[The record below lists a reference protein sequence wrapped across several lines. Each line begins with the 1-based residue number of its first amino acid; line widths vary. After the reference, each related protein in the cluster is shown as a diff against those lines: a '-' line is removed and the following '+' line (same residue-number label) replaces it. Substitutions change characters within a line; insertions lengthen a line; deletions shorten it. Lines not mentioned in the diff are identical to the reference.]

1 MPRTSTGAAIFLSL
15 VLLAFSAVP
24 LAPAQDAPNPQDA
37 AAAGGEAQQPAPAAP
52 TGPMRL
58 EPIVLYE
65 TRVWYGIE
73 PPGGAGPTSTL
84 RLQVK
89 LTGERLAQVVRS
101 GPLVI
106 EEAVD
111 EHGNTLVDAEAMGQY
126 AREMTL
132 PVNVNARV
140 LQQGFLPREANL
152 VPPPRSS
159 TKIARMRGY
168 CNIVFA
174 DKSEQVV
181 IENPL
186 QYEGREVDHPRLK
199 ELGIELR
206 VLKIGEEA
214 DEPGGGKGIAM
225 KFTGGEEKVR
235 AAELYDAW
243 MKRMAVRA
251 RVGQTNNEKKY
262 TYYAAQV
269 GKIDEDTQLVLHVF
283 PEIET
288 ARVSLMVDD
297 LALP

>member
-1 MPRTSTGAAIFLSL
+1 MFRTQTGALPIVIFTTLAAL
-15 VLLAFSAVP
+15 LLAA
-24 LAPAQDAPNPQDA
+24 APASRVQDAQDGQNA
-37 AAAGGEAQQPAPAAP
+37 TEPTTSAP
-52 TGPMRL
+52 TGPMRM

-89 LTGERLAQVVRS
+89 LTGERLGEVVRS

-111 EHGNTLVDAEAMGQY
+111 ENGTSLVDAEAMGQH

-132 PVNVNARV
+132 PVNINARV
-140 LQQGFLPREANL
+140 LQQGFLPREASLNS
-152 VPPPRSS
+152 PPRSS
-159 TKIARMRGY
+159 LKIARLRGY
-168 CNIVFA
+168 CNVVYA
-174 DKSEQVV
+174 DKAEQIV

-186 QYEGREVDHPRLK
+186 QYEGRNLEHPRLA
-199 ELGIELR
+199 ELGIEIR

-225 KFTGGEEKVR
+225 KFTEGEEKIR
-235 AAELYDAW
+235 ASDFFDAW
-243 MKRMAVRA
+243 MKRMAIRA
-251 RVGQTNNEKKY
+251 RIGQTNTDKKY
-262 TYYAAQV
+262 TYYATQV
-269 GKIDEDTQLVLHVF
+269 GRIDEDTQLILHVF

-288 ARVSLMVDD
+288 ARIPLMADE